1 MGYWGGGGG
10 GISQIIGRGLPPAP
24 PPPPPVPTPMNV
36 LLKKHAGNC
45 WLVLQAEQNCH
56 HCKAYGYSLVRS
68 TAELQWLEHAGTMK
82 ICSRQG

>member
-1 MGYWGGGGG
+1 MGGLLGRGGGEKGY
-10 GISQIIGRGLPPAP
+10 ISNYWEGP
-24 PPPPPVPTPMNV
+24 PPCPPPLVPTPMNV
-36 LLKKHAGNC
+36 LKKHAGNC

-82 ICSRQG
+82 ICSRQR